1 MGLKTK
7 IRTVILHPFALF
19 FEKVMQVQQQV
30 KTDKL
35 KKEFRYCG
43 TDFNVE
49 GNWIFKNPQYIH
61 IGENFNSLYNLRIEA
76 WDAYQNQTF
85 TPDIYIG
92 NNVCMNTDVHIGCI
106 NKIHIGNNVL
116 IASKVYISDHSHG
129 EISLAALDLPPI
141 NRPLISKGAVIIE
154 DNVWVGENV
163 SILPGVTIGR
173 NSIIGANSVVSKNI
187 PQNVVAAGIPAK
199 IIKVLS

>member
-1 MGLKTK
+1 MGLKAK
-7 IRTVILHPFALF
+7 IKTALLYPFALL
-19 FEKVMQVQQQV
+19 FEKVMLVQQQV
-30 KTDKL
+30 KIDKL
-35 KKEFRYCG
+35 KKELAHCG
-43 TDFNVE
+43 KAFNVE
-49 GNWIFKNPQYIH
+49 GNWMLKNPQYIH

-85 TPDIYIG
+85 TPEIYIG
-92 NNVCMNTDVHIGCI
+92 NNVCMNTDIHIGCI
-106 NKIHIGNNVL
+106 NKIYIGNNVL

-129 EISLAALDLPPI
+129 EISLAAIELPPI
-141 NRPLISKGAVIIE
+141 SRPLISKGAVIIE
-154 DNVWVGENV
+154 ENVWIGENV

-187 PQNVVAAGIPAK
+187 PQNVVAAGVPAK